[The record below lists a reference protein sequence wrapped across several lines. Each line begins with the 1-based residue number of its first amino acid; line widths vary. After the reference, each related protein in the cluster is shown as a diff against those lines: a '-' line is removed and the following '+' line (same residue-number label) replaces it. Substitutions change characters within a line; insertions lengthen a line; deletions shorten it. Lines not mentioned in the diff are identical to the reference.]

1 VPKEAER
8 KDVMMRILVATD
20 GSEGGNRAIDY
31 AAARAKADGTE
42 LLIVNILGGYG
53 IPDRVV
59 RAFTQAQQGWLS
71 ELLESLS
78 AEILTKARERAL
90 AAGAPAVLI
99 ESRSGDVAPT
109 IIHVAQE
116 KGVSAIVVGKR
127 GSGRVEGLLLGSVSQ
142 KLVSLAPLPVTVV
155 P

>member
-1 VPKEAER
+1 MP
-8 KDVMMRILVATD
+8 ILVATD
-20 GSEGGNRAIDY
+20 GSDGGDRAVDY
-31 AAARAKADGTE
+31 AAARAKADAAE

-53 IPDRVV
+53 IPDRVA
-59 RAFTQAQQGWLS
+59 RAFTQAQEGWLN

-78 AEILTKARERAL
+78 AEILTKVRERAL
-90 AAGAPAVLI
+90 AAGAPAALI

-109 IIHVAQE
+109 IIQIARE
-116 KGVSAIVVGKR
+116 KHVSAIVVGKR
-127 GSGRVEGLLLGSVSQ
+127 GTGRVEGLLLGSVSQ